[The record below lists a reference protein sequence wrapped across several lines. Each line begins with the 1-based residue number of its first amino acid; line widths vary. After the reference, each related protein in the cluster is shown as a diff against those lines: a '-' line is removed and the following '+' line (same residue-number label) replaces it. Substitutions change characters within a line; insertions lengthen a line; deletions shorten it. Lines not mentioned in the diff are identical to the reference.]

1 MLVFLPCGCDKK
13 KKYPKNKQLK
23 GETVHSGS
31 QLPRDGVHGGEGED
45 MTEKAWWLEQER
57 DLVDHI
63 SSTQRKQR
71 ERIRSEAKL

>member
-13 KKYPKNKQLK
+13 KKYSKKKQLK
-23 GETVHSGS
+23 GETVYSGS
-31 QLPRDGVHGGEGED
+31 QLPRDRVHDDEGED
-45 MTEKAWWLEQER
+45 MTKKAWWLEQER

-71 ERIRSEAKL
+71 ENKK

>member
-13 KKYPKNKQLK
+13 KYSKKKQLK
-23 GETVHSGS
+23 GETVRSGS
-31 QLPRDGVHGGEGED
+31 QLPRDRVHGGEGED
-45 MTEKAWWLEQER
+45 MTKKAWWLEQER

-71 ERIRSEAKL
+71 ENKK